1 MPKRLTEAE
10 IARFRA
16 DGLLFPLRALP
27 ETEIAERRAAL
38 EALEAARAGRI
49 PPTLNAKIHLLL
61 PWAWSLVHASAIV
74 DPVEDLLGP
83 DILCWGTSFIIKNPR
98 ADRYVTWHQDAT
110 HWRLTG
116 VRAVTA
122 WLAFTPSTPENGGV
136 RMLPGTNHAVLEHRD
151 NGDARNMLGR
161 REEVVAEV
169 DEAKAV
175 DVTLAPGEMSLHDP
189 LIVHGS
195 NANMSDERRIG
206 FAIRYI
212 AGDIGQRAGL
222 RNSAT
227 LVRGRDHGLFD
238 LETEPEADFH
248 PAALRR
254 HARALRQGIDVI
266 FKGDA
271 VSSADGGNVSD
282 PG

>member
-1 MPKRLTEAE
+1 M
-10 IARFRA
+10 
-16 DGLLFPLRALP
+16 
-27 ETEIAERRAAL
+27 
-38 EALEAARAGRI
+38 
-49 PPTLNAKIHLLL
+49 
-61 PWAWSLVHASAIV
+61 V
-74 DPVEDLLGP
+74 
-83 DILCWGTSFIIKNPR
+83 
-98 ADRYVTWHQDAT
+98 
-110 HWRLTG
+110 
-116 VRAVTA
+116 
-122 WLAFTPSTPENGGV
+122 
-136 RMLPGTNHAVLEHRD
+136 PGTNHTVLEHRD

-169 DEAKAV
+169 DEDKAV

-195 NANMSDERRIG
+195 NANMSNERRIG

-212 AGDIGQRAGL
+212 AGDIGQQAGL

-238 LETEPEADFH
+238 LETAPEADFH

-266 FKGDA
+266 FKGDRVDSPDGTD
-271 VSSADGGNVSD
+271 VSHRG
-282 PG
+282 

>member
-1 MPKRLTEAE
+1 MPKRLTDAQT
-10 IARFRA
+10 AQFRSR
-16 DGLLFPLRALP
+16 GLLFPLRALP
-27 ETEIAERRAAL
+27 AEEIAERRAAL
-38 EALEAARAGRI
+38 EAIEAARAGRL

-61 PWAWSLVHASAIV
+61 PWAWDLVHAPTIV
-74 DPVEDLLGP
+74 DAVEDLLGP
-83 DILCWGTSFIIKNPR
+83 DILCWGTSFIIKNAR
-98 ADRYVTWHQDAT
+98 DGRYVTWHQDAT

-122 WLAFTPSTPENGGV
+122 WLAFTPSTPANGGL
-136 RMLPGTNHAVLEHRD
+136 RMLPGTNHRVLAHRD
-151 NGDARNMLGR
+151 NGDRRNMLGR

-169 DEAKAV
+169 DERAAV
-175 DVTLAPGEMSLHDP
+175 DVSLAPGEMSMHDP

-195 NANMSDERRIG
+195 NANTSAERRIG

-212 AGDIGQRAGL
+212 AGDIGQREGL

-238 LETEPEADFH
+238 PETAPESDFH
-248 PAALRR
+248 PVALRR
-254 HARALRQGIDVI
+254 HARALRQGIGVI

-271 VSSADGGNVSD
+271 ARSTKTDHAILSD
-282 PG
+282 

>member
-1 MPKRLTEAE
+1 MPKRLTDAE
-10 IARFRA
+10 IVRFQT
-16 DGLLFPLRALP
+16 DGLLFPLGAVP
-27 ETEIAERRAAL
+27 ADEIAERRAAL
-38 EALEAARAGRI
+38 EVIEAARGGRL

-61 PWAWSLVHASAIV
+61 PWAWSLVHSPAIV
-74 DPVEDLLGP
+74 DAIEDLLGP
-83 DILCWGTSFIIKNPR
+83 DILCWGTSFIIKN
-98 ADRYVTWHQDAT
+98 AQDDRYVTWHQDAT

-122 WLAFTPSTPENGGV
+122 WLAFTPSTPANGGV
-136 RMLPGTNHAVLEHRD
+136 RMLPGTNHSVLEHRD
-151 NGDARNMLGR
+151 NGDHRNMLGR
-161 REEVVAEV
+161 REEVVASV
-169 DEAKAV
+169 DDRKAV
-175 DVTLAPGEMSLHDP
+175 NVTLAPGEMSLHDP

-195 NANMSDERRIG
+195 NANTSDARRIG

-212 AGDIGQRAGL
+212 AGDIGQSAGL

-238 LETEPEADFH
+238 PETAPESDFH

-254 HARALRQGIDVI
+254 HARALRQGIGVI

-271 VSSADGGNVSD
+271 TSSAEVANAIH
-282 PG
+282 PR